1 MAFEPRQTRV
11 AGAARRWAAAV
22 LAACETWLERERDHV
37 PLWLPVGFGVGIAAW
52 FILPDPMAWA
62 AFCSLSLAVGVAGAL
77 LPHGGRLRRMI
88 VAAGL
93 LAAAGCLV
101 VWVKAAALGTAPLAR
116 PAFVAL
122 DGRIAAVE
130 PLPAQAMTRL
140 MIRPVGRPDL
150 PDRIRVNVADQDW
163 QPFMTTGAV
172 IRFRARLMPPA
183 PPAVP
188 GAYDFAQRAYFQ
200 GIGATGRALPPIER
214 ITPASVQT
222 EPLRQR
228 LSRHIQS
235 RVEGGAGAI
244 AATLATG
251 DRGAISEEDAEAMR
265 RSGLAHLLSISGLH
279 VTALVGA
286 VIFLLFRLMALSPRA
301 ALHWPL
307 MLIAAL
313 GGALAGI
320 GYTLMTGA
328 DVPTI
333 RSCIAA
339 LLVLGALA
347 LGREAITLR
356 LIAAGAIFVL
366 CLWPES
372 LVGPSFQMSF
382 AAVIA
387 IVALAEHPVF
397 RAITHARDEGWP
409 WRLARG
415 ILALFLTGVAVELVL
430 APIALYHFHQA
441 GVLGSLANLIAI
453 PLTTFVIMPFEALA
467 LILDGIGLLPGLSLG
482 APAWWVV
489 EQALRLLLWLAHA
502 VSAQP
507 YAVALLPTFGKLPF
521 ALVVAGGLWCLLWR
535 TRWRWIGL
543 LPVAAGSIMMATTP
557 SPDLIVTG
565 DGRHLAVRTAGGMAL
580 LRDRAGD
587 YVRDAMTESAGMDG
601 AVLALADL
609 PDARCNADMCAVV
622 LSSGHERWR
631 LLATRSRDLVD
642 PALLAAACRA
652 ADIVVSDRRLPRS
665 CAPRWLK
672 LDRAMLG
679 RTGGVAITLRNRSLR
694 TVRMPGDAHPWMLS
708 DSRRQKGSH
717 DGMAPRRN
725 SDPRPYAAR

>member
-11 AGAARRWAAAV
+11 SVGPSRHATAV
-22 LAACETWLERERDHV
+22 LTACEAWLERQREQV
-37 PLWLPVGFGVGIAAW
+37 PLWLPVGFGVGIAGW
-52 FILPDPMAWA
+52 YILSDPMAWA
-62 AFCSLSLAVGVAGAL
+62 AFCCLMLAIALGGAL
-77 LPHGGRLRRMI
+77 LPPGGRLRRMI

-93 LAAAGCLV
+93 LAASGCLV
-101 VWVKAAALGTAPLAR
+101 IWIKAAAFGTAPLPR
-116 PAFVAL
+116 PAFVEMT
-122 DGRIAAVE
+122 GRIAALE
-130 PLPAQAMTRL
+130 PLPAQKMTRL
-140 MIRPVGRPDL
+140 MVRPVDRPDL
-150 PDRIRVNVADQDW
+150 PARIRVNVTDEDW
-163 QPFMTTGAV
+163 QSGLAIGAR

-200 GIGATGRALPPIER
+200 GIGATGRALPPIT
-214 ITPASVQT
+214 IVAPAQSQV

-228 LSRHIQS
+228 LSRHIQQS
-235 RVEGGAGAI
+235 VAGGPGAI

-251 DRGAISEEDAEAMR
+251 DRGAISEADAEAMR

-307 MLIAAL
+307 MLIAAA
-313 GGALAGI
+313 GGAMAGI

-356 LIAAGAIFVL
+356 LIAAGAVFVL
-366 CLWPES
+366 IFWPES

-382 AAVIA
+382 AAVVA
-387 IVALAEHPVF
+387 IVALAEHPAF
-397 RAITHARDEGWP
+397 RAITHGRDEAWP

-415 ILALFLTGVAVELVL
+415 VLVLFLTGIAVEVVL

-441 GVLGSLANLIAI
+441 GVLGSLANLVAI

-467 LILDGIGLLPGLSLG
+467 LILDGVGLPFGFGLG
-482 APAWWVV
+482 VPAWWVV
-489 EQALRLLLWLAHA
+489 EQALRLLLALAHGVA
-502 VSAQP
+502 AQP
-507 YAVALLPTFGKLPF
+507 FAVALLPTFGKLPF
-521 ALVVAGGLWCLLWR
+521 GLVVAGGVWCLLWR
-535 TRWRWIGL
+535 SRARWLGM
-543 LPVAAGSIMMATTP
+543 LPVIAGSAMMATTP
-557 SPDLIVTG
+557 PPDLIVTG
-565 DGRHLAVRTAGGMAL
+565 DGRHLAMRRADGGMAI

-587 YVRDAMTESAGMDG
+587 YVRDAMAESAGFEG
-601 AVLALADL
+601 ELTALADL
-609 PDARCNADMCAVV
+609 PEARCNEDLCAVT
-622 LSSGHERWR
+622 LTSRGKHWR

-642 PALLAAACRA
+642 TALLNAACRQ
-652 ADIVVSDRRLPRS
+652 ADIVVSERWLPRS
-665 CAPRWLK
+665 CVPRWLK
-672 LDRAMLG
+672 LDKGMLR
-679 RTGGVAITLRNRSLR
+679 RTGGVAITLSSKTVR
-694 TVRMPGDAHPWMLS
+694 TVREAGDAHPW
-708 DSRRQKGSH
+708 Q
-717 DGMAPRRN
+717 
-725 SDPRPYAAR
+725 ARLTKS